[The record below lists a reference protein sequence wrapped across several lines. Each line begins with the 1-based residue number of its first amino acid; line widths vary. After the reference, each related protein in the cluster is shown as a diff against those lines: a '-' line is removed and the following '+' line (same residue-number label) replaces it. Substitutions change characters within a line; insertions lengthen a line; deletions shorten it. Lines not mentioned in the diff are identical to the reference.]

1 MPFGSSRRLNG
12 SSGVDPDYQIN
23 QSAPAKRP
31 SFLTRFKD
39 DLCAAA
45 LEYVG
50 TTVFLLLALG
60 CAQAASAE
68 AQTSQYASNNERIM
82 YIATGFGLSLL
93 VSVWLFYRVTGGLFN
108 PNVSLALLLTGVI
121 GPVRFVM
128 YCIAQLVGGITAAAI
143 VQGLTPGQL
152 ASNTIPAQ
160 GINSAQAVFI
170 EMFITS
176 FLVIAVLMM
185 AAEKHAATPFAP
197 IGIGLTIFVC
207 HLFAIYYT
215 GAGMNTARSFGP
227 AVVTGFPSGKHWIY
241 WLGPFLGSLLGAGFY
256 TILKHIRYWKLN
268 PGQDTIDHRESPP
281 DPVRRVRTSISSRR
295 SRSRSMDGA
304 NGGAPTAQFALE
316 KPVAPNESVHPT
328 NGAADI
334 ARGRRPNDS
343 PV

>member
-1 MPFGSSRRLNG
+1 M
-12 SSGVDPDYQIN
+12 N
-23 QSAPAKRP
+23 QSATPNRP
-31 SFLTRFKD
+31 TFLTRFKD
-39 DLCAAA
+39 DLFAGA

-50 TTVFLLLALG
+50 TTVFLMLALG
-60 CAQAASAE
+60 CVQAASAE
-68 AQTSQYASNNERIM
+68 TQSSQYTSNVDRTM

-121 GPVRFVM
+121 GPVRFVV
-128 YCIAQLVGGITAAAI
+128 YCIAQLIGGITAAAI
-143 VQGLTPGQL
+143 IEGLTPGPL

-207 HLFAIYYT
+207 HLFAVYYT

-227 AVVTGFPSGKHWIY
+227 AVVTGFPSGRHWIY

-268 PGQDTIDHRESPP
+268 PGQDTMDHRESPI
-281 DPVRRVRTSISSRR
+281 DPVRRVRTSVSSMR
-295 SRSRSMDGA
+295 SRSRSMDDSNRDA
-304 NGGAPTAQFALE
+304 TTSQFVSE
-316 KPVAPNESVHPT
+316 KPVAPDQGGHPS
-328 NGAADI
+328 NGAADS
-334 ARGRRPNDS
+334 AGGRRPNDS